1 MGSITNTVTAL
12 TVIVIL
18 VQTITV
24 SATCSMDSDCLNGGT
39 CNTTTST
46 CNCTS
51 DFTGTNCENENC
63 DLLEIPFSNHT
74 INDTLEH
81 GASIVVACDAGY
93 STGMGTL
100 TELMCDNG
108 TLSES
113 LVCYENCDLLEIPFS
128 NHTINDTLEHD
139 ASIVVACDMGYS
151 TGMGILTE
159 LLCNDGT
166 LSPSPPVCYEN
177 CDLLEIPFSNHT
189 INDTL
194 EHDASIVVACDMG
207 YSTGMGIVT
216 ELLCNDGT
224 LSPSPPV
231 CYENCDLLEIPFSNH
246 TMNDTLEHDASI
258 VVACDMGYSTGMG
271 IVTELLCNDGTLSPS
286 PPVCY
291 GKILSILNKVAKSKG
306 TRFVWK
312 MSI

>member
-1 MGSITNTVTAL
+1 MNDTLEHDASIVVACDMGYSTGIGIL
-12 TVIVIL
+12 TEL
-18 VQTITV
+18 L
-24 SATCSMDSDCLNGGT
+24 CNDGT
-39 CNTTTST
+39 LSPPPPVCY
-46 CNCTS
+46 
-51 DFTGTNCENENC
+51 EIC

-74 INDTLEH
+74 
-81 GASIVVACDAGY
+81 
-93 STGMGTL
+93 M
-100 TELMCDNG
+100 
-108 TLSES
+108 
-113 LVCYENCDLLEIPFS
+113 
-128 NHTINDTLEHD
+128 NDTLEHD

-166 LSPSPPVCYEN
+166 LSPSPPVCYEI

-189 INDTL
+189 MNDTL
-194 EHDASIVVACDMG
+194 EHDASIVVACGMG

-291 GKILSILNKVAKSKG
+291 ENCDLLEIPFSNHTMNDTLEHDASIVVACDMGYSTGMGILTELLCNDGTLSPSPPVCYGKILSILNKAAKSEEQDLFRKCQSANHMY
-306 TRFVWK
+306 FAL
-312 MSI
+312 